1 MINLQVDSQNRPNV
15 APPLG
20 PVLGGLISDRLGW
33 PYIFWLLCGL
43 SGICLLAIVVA
54 LPETARRIVGNGS
67 SQPTG
72 IYKTWLPVRRF
83 PTVSITDCERT
94 EVPSRSLPNP
104 FRSLRVIFEKD
115 SAIVLTCNGI
125 YYATYCSL
133 QTSLSTLFVEL
144 YDYGETQAGLIYIP
158 FGIGCLIA
166 TLLSGVILSC

>member
-1 MINLQVDSQNRPNV
+1 MNNLEIDCLDRPNV

-43 SGICLLAIVVA
+43 SGICLLAIVVS

-67 SQPTG
+67 IQPTG
-72 IYKTWLPVRRF
+72 IYRSWLPIRKL
-83 PTVSITDCERT
+83 PAISITAHEGT
-94 EVPSRSLPNP
+94 EIPSRSMPNP
-104 FRSLRVIFEKD
+104 LRSLRVIFEKD

-133 QTSLSTLFVEL
+133 QISLSTLFVDI

-158 FGIGCLIA
+158 FGVGCLIA
-166 TLLSGVILSC
+166 TLLSGKLLPY